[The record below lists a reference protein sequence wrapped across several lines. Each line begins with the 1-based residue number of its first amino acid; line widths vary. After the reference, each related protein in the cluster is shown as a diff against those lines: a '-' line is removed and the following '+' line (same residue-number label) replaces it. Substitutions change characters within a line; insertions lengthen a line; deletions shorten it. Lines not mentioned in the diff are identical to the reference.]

1 MGRTDKRMVLV
12 AVGLAVAAV
21 LTGGI
26 AYAAFNTT
34 VSSGSITGSAQSLE
48 PLEVGTPATDYA
60 GEETGLWP
68 GEKHAADIV
77 IPVRNDNEIAVQ
89 VSNTSINNAV
99 LRFADDEVQEACGR
113 FLMADSPVSVT
124 DGEEYDTV
132 VIPAGA
138 ERTIRL
144 LGAVAL
150 SGDAGDRCQGAPFSS
165 SWKVK
170 ATAL

>member
-1 MGRTDKRMVLV
+1 MGKTDKRVALV

-21 LTGGI
+21 LTAGI

-34 VSSGSITGSAQSLE
+34 VSSGSITGSAQSLR

-68 GEKHAADIV
+68 GDKHAADIV

-89 VSNTSINNAV
+89 VSNTSISNAE
-99 LRFADDEVQEACGR
+99 LRFTDDDVQEACGR
-113 FLMADSPVSVT
+113 FLSADAPVSIT
-124 DGEEYDTV
+124 DGTEYDTV

-138 ERTIRL
+138 DRTIRL

-150 SGDAGDRCQGAPFSS
+150 RGDAGDRCQGAPFTS

-170 ATAL
+170 ATSL

>member
-1 MGRTDKRMVLV
+1 MGKTDKRVALV

-34 VSSGSITGSAQSLE
+34 VSSGSITGSAQSLR
-48 PLEVGTPATDYA
+48 PLAVGTPATDYA
-60 GEETGLWP
+60 GAETGLWP
-68 GEKHAADIV
+68 GDKHAADIV

-89 VSNTSINNAV
+89 VSNTSISNAE
-99 LRFADDEVQEACGR
+99 LRFVDDDVQEACGR
-113 FLMADSPVSVT
+113 FLSADAPVSIT
-124 DGEEYDTV
+124 DGTEYDRV

-138 ERTIRL
+138 DRTIRL

-150 SGDAGDRCQGAPFSS
+150 RGDAGDRCQGAPFTS

-170 ATAL
+170 ATSL

>member
-1 MGRTDKRMVLV
+1 MGTTDKRMVLV

-60 GEETGLWP
+60 GGETGLWP
-68 GEKHAADIV
+68 GDKHAADIV

-89 VSNTSINNAV
+89 VSNTSISNAE
-99 LRFADDEVQEACGR
+99 LRFADDGVQEACGR
-113 FLMADSPVSVT
+113 FLVADAPVSVT
-124 DGEEYDTV
+124 DGAEFDTV

-138 ERTIRL
+138 ERTLRL

-150 SGDAGDRCQGAPFSS
+150 SGDAGDRCQGAPFTS